1 MSENSLKAFNL
12 FKENPELFA
21 LYSAG
26 IANQARVSMHQIS
39 ANPEFQ
45 LLFATVIRYLILVEL
60 QFNETFRSQLTRLA
74 MQEATTGE
82 NPRIS
87 LSFLSD
93 GTLSDVSEID
103 IKAAIANQFTD
114 NGPLN
119 QLLQRNVVKV
129 TFDLN

>member
-1 MSENSLKAFNL
+1 MNSLKAFNL

-21 LYSAG
+21 IYSAG
-26 IANQARVSMHQIS
+26 IANQARVNMHQIS
-39 ANPEFQ
+39 VDPGFQ
-45 LLFATVIRYLILVEL
+45 QAFATVIRYLILVEL

-87 LSFLSD
+87 LSFLD
-93 GTLSDVSEID
+93 GNLMDVPEVD
-103 IKAAIANQFTD
+103 IKSAIANQFTD
-114 NGPLN
+114 DGPLN

-129 TFDLN
+129 TFTLNQ

>member
-1 MSENSLKAFNL
+1 MNSLKAFNL

-39 ANPEFQ
+39 INPEFQ
-45 LLFATVIRYLILVEL
+45 QAFATVIRYLILVEL

-74 MQEATTGE
+74 MQEAATGQ

-87 LSFLSD
+87 LSFLPD
-93 GTLSDVSEID
+93 GSLTDVPEID
-103 IKAAIANQFTD
+103 IKTAIANQFTD
-114 NGPLN
+114 DGPLN
-119 QLLQRNVVKV
+119 QLLQRNVIKF
-129 TFDLN
+129 TFSL

>member
-26 IANQARVSMHQIS
+26 IANQARVNMHQILTD
-39 ANPEFQ
+39 PQFQ
-45 LLFATVIRYLILVEL
+45 QAFATVIRYLILVEL
-60 QFNETFRSQLTRLA
+60 QFNETFRFQLTRLA

-87 LSFLSD
+87 LSFLPD
-93 GTLSDVSEID
+93 GNLADVPEVD
-103 IKAAIANQFTD
+103 IKSAIANQFTD
-114 NGPLN
+114 DGPLN

-129 TFDLN
+129 TFTLN

>member
-21 LYSAG
+21 FYSAG

-39 ANPEFQ
+39 VNPGFQ
-45 LLFATVIRYLILVEL
+45 QEFATVIRYLILVEL

-87 LSFLSD
+87 LSFLPD
-93 GTLSDVSEID
+93 GSLTDVPEVD
-103 IKAAIANQFTD
+103 IKSAIANQFSD
-114 NGPLN
+114 DGPLN
-119 QLLQRNVVKV
+119 QLLQRNVIKF
-129 TFDLN
+129 TFNL

>member
-1 MSENSLKAFNL
+1 MNSLKAFDL

-26 IANQARVSMHQIS
+26 IANQARVNMHQIS
-39 ANPEFQ
+39 TDPEFQ
-45 LLFATVIRYLILVEL
+45 VAFATVIRYLILVEL

-87 LSFLSD
+87 LSFLPD
-93 GTLSDVSEID
+93 GNLADVPEID
-103 IKAAIANQFTD
+103 IKTAIVNQFTD

-119 QLLQRNVVKV
+119 QLLNRNVIQF
-129 TFDLN
+129 TFSL

>member
-1 MSENSLKAFNL
+1 MNSLKAINL

-39 ANPEFQ
+39 INPEFQ
-45 LLFATVIRYLILVEL
+45 QAFATVIRYLILVEL

-74 MQEATTGE
+74 MQEAATGQ

-87 LSFLSD
+87 LSFLPD
-93 GTLSDVSEID
+93 GSLTDVPEID
-103 IKAAIANQFTD
+103 IKTAIANQFTD
-114 NGPLN
+114 DGPLN
-119 QLLQRNVVKV
+119 QLLQRNVIKF
-129 TFDLN
+129 TFSL

>member
-1 MSENSLKAFNL
+1 MSENGLKAFNL

-39 ANPEFQ
+39 IDPEFQ
-45 LLFATVIRYLILVEL
+45 QAFATVIRYLILAEL

-82 NPRIS
+82 NPRIL
-87 LSFLSD
+87 LSFLPD
-93 GTLSDVSEID
+93 GSLADVPESN
-103 IKAAIANQFTD
+103 IKTAIANQFTD
-114 NGPLN
+114 DGPLN
-119 QLLQRNVVKV
+119 QMLQRNVIKF
-129 TFDLN
+129 TFSL

>member
-1 MSENSLKAFNL
+1 MNSLKAFNL

-26 IANQARVSMHQIS
+26 IANQARVNMHQIS
-39 ANPEFQ
+39 TDPGFQ
-45 LLFATVIRYLILVEL
+45 VAFATVIRYLILVEL

-82 NPRIS
+82 NPRIL
-87 LSFLSD
+87 LSFLPD
-93 GTLSDVSEID
+93 GNLADVPEID
-103 IKAAIANQFTD
+103 IKTAIVNQFTD

-119 QLLQRNVVKV
+119 QLLNRNVIK
-129 TFDLN
+129 FSFNL

>member
-39 ANPEFQ
+39 SDPGFQ
-45 LLFATVIRYLILVEL
+45 LLFATIIRYLILVEL
-60 QFNETFRSQLTRLA
+60 QFNETFRSQLTKLA

-93 GTLSDVSEID
+93 GSLTDVSEAD
-103 IKAAIANQFTD
+103 ITAAIAGQFAD
-114 NGPLN
+114 DGPLN
-119 QLLQRNVVKV
+119 QLLQRNVVKF
-129 TFDLN
+129 TFNLQ